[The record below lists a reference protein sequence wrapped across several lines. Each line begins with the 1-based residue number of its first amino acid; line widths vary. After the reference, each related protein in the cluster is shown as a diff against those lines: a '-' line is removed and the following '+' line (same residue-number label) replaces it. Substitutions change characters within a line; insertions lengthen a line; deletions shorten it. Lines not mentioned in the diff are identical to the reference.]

1 MGSQMPE
8 VYVVVA
14 LAFAVFAAVSAIG
27 SAIVLGIG
35 YERLRAG
42 LERVKEGLDLVGRQT
57 GFFSNELHKL
67 DQRVDELS
75 QTKPKKVAKSKGR
88 AKKTKLT
95 EVTPEVVHEDG
106 GSISVPMGLKPSNDW
121 QILQSV
127 AREEALAN
135 FAQMGAAN
143 SDGKIRYM

>member
-1 MGSQMPE
+1 MPE
-8 VYVVVA
+8 IYVVVA

-57 GFFSNELHKL
+57 GFFSGELHRL
-67 DQRVDELS
+67 DKKIEEVTESKPRKTT
-75 QTKPKKVAKSKGR
+75 TKAR
-88 AKKTKLT
+88 TRTKKTKL
-95 EVTPEVVHEDG
+95 PEVAQEMHHQEG
-106 GSISVPMGLKPSNDW
+106 GSLSVPMALVPSNDW
-121 QILQSV
+121 QSIQSH

-135 FAQMGAAN
+135 FAQMGI
-143 SDGKIRYM
+143 SPTDSKVRYM

>member
-1 MGSQMPE
+1 MPE
-8 VYVVVA
+8 IYVVVA

-57 GFFSNELHKL
+57 SFFSNELYKL
-67 DQRVDELS
+67 DQKVDDIS
-75 QTKPKKVAKSKGR
+75 AGSRKKATVKAAKPKGR
-88 AKKTKLT
+88 AKKTQLVET
-95 EVTPEVVHEDG
+95 SSDLVQQDE
-106 GSISVPMGLKPSNDW
+106 GSISVPMVMKPSNDW
-121 QILQSV
+121 QSLQKL

-135 FAQMGAAN
+135 FAQMGAN
-143 SDGKIRYM
+143 GTDSKIRYM

>member
-1 MGSQMPE
+1 MPE

-42 LERVKEGLDLVGRQT
+42 LERVKEGLDLVGRQA
-57 GFFSNELHKL
+57 GFFSNELYRI
-67 DQRVDELS
+67 DQKVDELS
-75 QTKPKKVAKSKGR
+75 APKSRLRSTKGKGR
-88 AKKTKLT
+88 AKKTKL
-95 EVTPEVVHEDG
+95 PDVVCEPVQQEG
-106 GSISVPMGLKPSNDW
+106 GTLSVPMSLKPSNDW
-121 QILQSV
+121 KSLQSL

-135 FAQMGAAN
+135 FAQMG
-143 SDGKIRYM
+143 STGTDSKIRYM